1 MVRDLF
7 ASFYAE
13 CRAMDLRHFGD
24 TPGARLE
31 IGSGSSFMADLYPD
45 AIATDVIPMATTS
58 AHHRAPPTWIVGG
71 RMTSEPAPSVAAVV
85 PAYRVAMFIA
95 DVVDRMPAGVD
106 HVIVVDDASP
116 DDTLKV
122 LRTISDPRLRV
133 LCHQTNQGV
142 GGAMKTGLAEAL
154 KLGAQIVVKVDGDGQ
169 MDPALIPELIAPIV
183 RGEADIVKGNRFA
196 HLGFIQRIPMVRRVG
211 NLVLSFLVK
220 LASGYWRAFDPTNGY
235 VAARAELLKEM
246 DLARLAD
253 SYFYE
258 ISLLCEA
265 YFARAVLVDI
275 PMHPVYGTET
285 SSLSPMRMVG
295 HYTPRLVS
303 RFFYRL
309 FMAYFLRDFNVVSV
323 FLVAGI
329 PSFLFGLLWSL
340 YHWVQASRTEV
351 PTTTG
356 TVMIGALAIVLGFQ
370 LILQAIVLDVESEPG
385 RNRR

>member
-1 MVRDLF
+1 
-7 ASFYAE
+7 
-13 CRAMDLRHFGD
+13 
-24 TPGARLE
+24 
-31 IGSGSSFMADLYPD
+31 
-45 AIATDVIPMATTS
+45 
-58 AHHRAPPTWIVGG
+58 
-71 RMTSEPAPSVAAVV
+71 
-85 PAYRVAMFIA
+85 
-95 DVVDRMPAGVD
+95 
-106 HVIVVDDASP
+106 
-116 DDTLKV
+116 
-122 LRTISDPRLRV
+122 
-133 LCHQTNQGV
+133 
-142 GGAMKTGLAEAL
+142 
-154 KLGAQIVVKVDGDGQ
+154 
-169 MDPALIPELIAPIV
+169 
-183 RGEADIVKGNRFA
+183 
-196 HLGFIQRIPMVRRVG
+196 
-211 NLVLSFLVK
+211 
-220 LASGYWRAFDPTNGY
+220 
-235 VAARAELLKEM
+235 M

-265 YFARAVLVDI
+265 YFERAVLVDV

-303 RFFYRL
+303 RFFHRL

-323 FLVAGI
+323 FLVAGV